1 MSVQPLLAIEDLS
14 VEFPYGHRGELA
26 TRPCA
31 DLSLSVAAG
40 QVVGLVG
47 ASGSGKTMLA
57 LAVCGLLPPRA
68 QVVAG
73 SVRLEG
79 EELIGASAHR
89 WREVRGRR
97 IGLVFQDA
105 GRALDP
111 VRTIGHHLREA
122 GGSSCNPAE
131 MLQRVGLARALA
143 ARYPHQL
150 SGGQRQRA
158 MIAVATA
165 RGPRLLLAD
174 EPTSSVDA
182 ITQVHVLRELVRAQ
196 RELGCGLLIISHDIG
211 VISRVADDVVVLDQ
225 GRVVEHGPTKR
236 MLQEPTSEVTRAL
249 VVPRTQ
255 LPLGPPAPV
264 DASPDAVLALDS
276 VSKRFGKG
284 GGRPAVGD
292 VSLAFHPGETLALVG
307 ESGSG
312 KSTLARLAAFML
324 VPDKGAVTVDG
335 TNPHLLS
342 RGGRRALRQRVQL
355 AHQDVS
361 GALDPR
367 QRVRSIVA
375 EPLHNQRVPRARRE
389 ERVSQALAAVELP
402 LELEIRRPA
411 QLSGGQ
417 RQRVVLARTLV
428 TAPRY
433 LLLDEPVSALDAA
446 LVAGSINLL
455 RRLQDERAHGCL
467 IISHDLTAVGTLAHR
482 VAVMYAGEIVETGP
496 TRSVLTDARHPYTQ
510 ALAAATLVADV
521 DAGLPEI
528 GTLDPPADTGC
539 AYSTRCPS
547 AIDRCHTASPPL
559 LPMNDG
565 TSVRCWLVGVD
576 PTSNQSC
583 PEGASEAG

>member
-1 MSVQPLLAIEDLS
+1 MTVQPLLAVENLSIE
-14 VEFPYGHRGELA
+14 FAARQGGQPA
-26 TRPCA
+26 IRPCS
-31 DLSLSVAAG
+31 DLSLNVAAG

-47 ASGSGKTMLA
+47 ASGSGKTMMA
-57 LAVCGLLPPRA
+57 LAICGLLPPRA

-73 SVRLEG
+73 SIRMDG
-79 EELIGASAHR
+79 EELIGTSARR
-89 WREVRGRR
+89 WRELRGRR

-111 VRTIGHHLREA
+111 VHTIGHHLREA
-122 GGSSCNPAE
+122 GGSSCDPGD
-131 MLQRVGLARALA
+131 MLQRVGLGTALVS
-143 ARYPHQL
+143 RYPHQL

-165 RGPRLLLAD
+165 RRPSLLLAD

-196 RELGCGLLIISHDIG
+196 RELGCGLLIISHDLG
-211 VISRVADDVVVLDQ
+211 VISRVADEVVVLDH
-225 GRVVEHGPTKR
+225 GRVVEHGPTR
-236 MLQEPTSEVTRAL
+236 RLLNEPASAIASALVAPRIQEPIG
-249 VVPRTQ
+249 
-255 LPLGPPAPV
+255 LPTAVGLSA
-264 DASPDAVLALDS
+264 DAVLAVDA
-276 VSKRFGKG
+276 VWKRYGKG
-284 GGRPAVGD
+284 GGRPAVRD
-292 VSLAFHPGETLALVG
+292 VTLHLRPNETLALVG

-324 VPDKGAVTVDG
+324 TPDLGTVTVDG

-342 RGGRRALRQRVQL
+342 RRARRVLRQRVQL

-375 EPLHNQRVPRARRE
+375 EPLRNQRVPRTHRAERAR
-389 ERVSQALAAVELP
+389 QALAAVDLP
-402 LELEIRRPA
+402 TEFALRRPA

-417 RQRVVLARTLV
+417 RQRVGLARTLV

-446 LVAGSINLL
+446 LVAASMDLL
-455 RRLQDERAHGCL
+455 RRLQHERGHGCL
-467 IISHDLTAVGTLAHR
+467 VISHDLTVVGALAHR
-482 VAVMYAGEIVETGP
+482 VAVMFAGEIVETGP
-496 TRSVLTDARHPYTQ
+496 TTSVLVQPRHPYTQ

-528 GTLDPPADTGC
+528 GSLSPPADTGC
-539 AYSTRCPS
+539 AYATRCPS
-547 AIDRCHTASPPL
+547 AIGRCHEGAPPL
-559 LPMNDG
+559 APVDDG
-565 TSVRCWLVGVD
+565 TWVRCWLVES
-576 PTSNQSC
+576 T
-583 PEGASEAG
+583 A